1 MVQKTIDSKGR
12 IPTSIKINQE
22 LWKEAKIE
30 AINRNMDLS
39 ELVENAVKKEIKSTL
54 DLARYSLKNKR
65 KEDDN

>member
-1 MVQKTIDSKGR
+1 MTAKTIDEKGR

-39 ELVENAVKKEIKSTL
+39 ELVETAVKKEIKSTL
-54 DLARYSLKNKR
+54 DLARYSYEAK
-65 KEDDN
+65 DTSTS

>member
-1 MVQKTIDSKGR
+1 MTAKTIDEKGR

-39 ELVENAVKKEIKSTL
+39 ELVETAVKKEIKSSL
-54 DLARYSLKNKR
+54 DLARYSLKSKR
-65 KEDDN
+65 KEDD